1 MTCLGV
7 MAVEEHLLL
16 LLLLLLIE
24 RVIGVILAE
33 MMGVIRIK
41 IELRVVMRTGRGGH

>member
-1 MTCLGV
+1 

-24 RVIGVILAE
+24 GVSGVILAE

-41 IELRVVMRTGRGGH
+41 IKLGVMRTGGGDH